1 MGSFLH
7 LWTASFH
14 TCVDK
19 SEVVVDD
26 LSLPN
31 LEMFFDVVDL
41 ILDKKRT
48 QMMFPFAE
56 GVTLDSLSDILK

>member
-1 MGSFLH
+1 
-7 LWTASFH
+7 
-14 TCVDK
+14 VDK

-41 ILDKKRT
+41 ILDRK
-48 QMMFPFAE
+48 E
-56 GVTLDSLSDILK
+56 LG